1 MIYANTALFMYSA
14 AAVKKIN
21 SDFLGKHS
29 FQQSEVILI
38 SAISLESW
46 GRIGPFYGISKAN

>member
-38 SAISLESW
+38 SAISLES
-46 GRIGPFYGISKAN
+46 